1 VLCFLSYGCSDIQ
14 RSRAYCI
21 IYLRFVYTYSLET
34 AYRALLTFFSPIV
47 LLKGIAPVVH
57 KFMRA
62 RTVELVLNRSRILLL
77 FLLLCTALLLPVRLL
92 AEPSL
97 AYDPLYGPLADYFA
111 EEGTAFGVGK
121 PLLPLTGGQQMIAN
135 QVRVDS
141 LGAHYSRRVS
151 GFNEG
156 PSVSVGMDDY
166 LAMEYRSRQQSLR
179 HKQIRFAFRQKS
191 IEQRRQK
198 GSRFEWTVPFTAPKP
213 LRRLIGDEGPSLRL
227 NGSRTIIVSGKS
239 EWTEG
244 EVQTSIGRPSKFPA
258 LSIDQESKFTVE
270 GKVGELINVRIDQ
283 DTESLG
289 SAFGSNLSE
298 QLSNQIKLDYKGEDD
313 AIFQEVQAGNTTLEL
328 PGTRFV
334 GFRQQ
339 NKGLFGIR
347 AKGHLGPLAFT
358 TVASHE
364 KSKSNRQTFK
374 GGAAVDTLSIK
385 DYQYQRNTYFFLH
398 EFYRANLPDFRKLNE
413 GAQFGSASF
422 VDVNQLEIYINDFNT
437 NNDAE
442 NYAVAGAAWVDPS
455 DTLGTSEIQCFNAAG
470 TRIENSGCF
479 ETGTW
484 RRLDPDQEYTVVAE
498 AGYVIMER
506 PVSEAHALAVRYRTI
521 DPTFDGPV
529 QRETARLTANAN
541 SDSLQLK
548 LIKAR
553 NARPGFP
560 TWNLEWKNVYRIA
573 SGFGAGR
580 KFDPKTLR
588 IDIVKEIPGQ
598 ENQPSQNGRAY
609 IQLLGLDERG
619 QDPGSPADR
628 VVDADYIG
636 LDDIRGHLIFPDQ
649 RPFDARSPTYR
660 GKLQENIP
668 EIYDSQQQRD
678 QIEASR
684 YTLLVRAS
692 SSEQR
697 IRLGGVFGGVRSET
711 VEVRL
716 NGRGLTRGTDYN
728 VDFIGNVTFVGN
740 VAQEV
745 ADPGADL
752 EITFESEDVFGLGSQ
767 QKTLLGLRTEY
778 EFWEGD
784 GRIGSTMLYNNE
796 RSSERRVRVGNEPT
810 RSVIWNLD
818 LRARREAPILTRVV
832 DMIPLLKTAAPSEVV
847 FDAEIAQSRPNLNTK
862 GQGYIDD
869 FEGSERPTSLG
880 IGRTRWVTSSV
891 PDGPRYE
898 ADNRGVL
905 DWYNPFDGVLRT
917 DIWPNQEDQLEAQNR
932 NTDVL
937 ALELKPRV
945 GEAESWGGIMAALTA
960 VNDFSQSKFLEVWVR
975 GEEGILH
982 LDLGD
987 QISEDYITNGR
998 LDTEDEPFPG
1008 RTTGDGVVSRD
1019 EDVGIDGRGD
1029 EAELNYYLLLADA
1042 GFDTTQSIE
1051 QRKQSF
1057 ANLYAE
1063 PDPLRPT
1070 RSPDDPEGDNWKY
1083 EPGRNKN
1090 DYSRINGTQGNK
1102 VDLETG
1108 DRPDSEDLNNNGVL
1122 DQRNNYYHYEIDL
1135 ANNPYTVPGTES
1147 NGWRQLRLPLYG
1159 EHVERVGLP
1168 DSTRIEY
1175 ARLMLSSGP
1184 LLDAEE
1190 TVLAEIALIEVVG
1203 NEWQESR
1210 IVRLDDR
1217 FPISEDEALDVT
1229 VIGTD
1234 KSLSYKP
1241 PPGVKLRRNTQSR
1254 TREREQSLVLAYES
1268 LEPGHQMAA
1277 TKILSRAANYTSYE
1291 RLRMYVHGDSAN
1303 TEYINGDSSDL
1314 DLFVRFGAD
1323 STNYYEVISPIFPGW
1338 QGGRSGWKGNE
1349 VDIDLLAI
1357 AQLKS
1362 VLQSGGVDENDPRYR
1377 FIYRVN
1383 DERGAPTEGRQFIAQ
1398 RELNELRAL
1407 EFDPDVSFFA
1417 IEQDFSRPNVRD
1429 GATAIYRVRGNPS
1442 MQSIKQLRIGLR
1454 SRASTNVYNGRI
1466 FLDELRLDG
1475 ARNDPGVAAYAHI
1488 NTKLADFMNVDTQV
1502 EWKQED
1508 FRSFSGTGGNSTD
1521 QSAGVQ
1527 VTTQVHQ
1534 FLPGSWGISMP
1545 LKVNVNKSQSL
1556 PRFGP
1561 GADVELTSEEK
1572 RAQKSVRTR
1581 QFYDLSLSR
1590 RQGKNWLLRWTVDQM
1605 NLRLSHSREEGTDPV
1620 RVVDVQE
1627 SQTMS
1632 FGYRMPLPKPSFRPF
1647 IWLPDIAPDG
1657 LEEMRLRVFPSS
1669 LNYSMAGNRRRT
1681 ENLQRGDANA
1691 TVQEDFRINETYA
1704 TKLNPLPGLSADYNL
1719 RIDRDLRKRFDPAAF
1734 SFGREVGRKQTA
1746 DVTFTLRLVQWLDQN
1761 YTFKASYNEVN
1772 DPTQRRSIS
1781 LIDSTTGRALAPF
1794 NIDTQN
1800 DLSARFSLKIPTLL
1814 RNLGKAP
1821 TAKPA
1826 DKKKT
1831 LEVDAG
1837 ENTAAAQI
1845 AQGSIAD
1852 TSVVQS
1858 RRKSPFILRRL
1869 AGFFGDYVEPVN
1881 ANWRRNTT
1889 ARNFNLIERPPL
1901 FYQFGLE
1908 DSLKVS
1914 RASVGLTTQDNW
1926 SRNVQREANSG
1937 LRMPLGISFKV
1948 NVREQVGRRSGSAQ
1962 SRLRVTEEQSY
1973 PRLNIAWGRADRLPY
1988 IKKVINSAQVNVQY
2002 ERTQNREGEGGLR
2015 ARNLLTR
2022 GYGRE
2027 LRISWNGR
2035 WKWGPTTTIE
2045 RVVSS
2050 SISNDFELASDD
2062 STAGPPPLRG
2072 TGSNE
2077 RSSTTFNIKHDLKPR
2092 SLPIFGKLK
2101 SNVTIN
2107 FEIGVEAETR
2117 ANGTADEVRTPIT
2130 EQERFKTQ
2138 LSLTY
2143 KFSDNFR
2150 GTGLVRWENNDNKLT
2165 DKTRK
2170 TREIKL
2176 SGTFFLR

>member
-1 VLCFLSYGCSDIQ
+1 
-14 RSRAYCI
+14 
-21 IYLRFVYTYSLET
+21 
-34 AYRALLTFFSPIV
+34 
-47 LLKGIAPVVH
+47 
-57 KFMRA
+57 MRV
-62 RTVELVLNRSRILLL
+62 RTVELLLSRSRLLLL
-77 FLLLCTALLLPVRLL
+77 FLLLCTALSLMLPVRSIAAPGLR
-92 AEPSL
+92 
-97 AYDPLYGPLADYFA
+97 YDPLYGPLAGRY
-111 EEGTAFGVGK
+111 ESKGVAFGAGK
-121 PLLPLTGGQQMIAN
+121 PLLPMLGGQQLMTH
-135 QVRVDS
+135 QVTVDS
-141 LGAHYSRRVS
+141 LGVRYSRRVS
-151 GFNEG
+151 GFDEG
-156 PSVSVGMDDY
+156 PSVSVEMDDY
-166 LAMEYRSRQQSLR
+166 LAMEYRNRQSNLW
-179 HKQIRFAFRQKS
+179 HKQVRLAFRQKS
-191 IEQRRQK
+191 IQQRRQKQK
-198 GSRFEWTVPFTAPKP
+198 GSRFEWTVPFSAPKP
-213 LRRLIGDEGPSLRL
+213 LRRIIGDEGPSLRL

-239 EWTEG
+239 EWTDG

-289 SAFGSNLSE
+289 SAFGSNLSNSLSE

-374 GGAAVDTLSIK
+374 GGAAVDTLTIK

-442 NYAVAGAAWVDPS
+442 NYAKAGAAWVDPS
-455 DTLGTSEIQCFNAAG
+455 DTLGTAEIQCFNAAG

-506 PVSEAHALAVRYRTI
+506 PVSEAHALAVRYRTL

-529 QRETARLTANAN
+529 QRETTRLTTSAEL
-541 SDSLQLK
+541 DSLQLK

-560 TWNLEWKNVYRIA
+560 TWSLEWKNVYRIA

-598 ENQPSQNGRAY
+598 ENQPSQNGKAY

-649 RPFDARSPTYR
+649 RPFDALSPAYR

-740 VAQEV
+740 IAQEV
-745 ADPGADL
+745 SDPGAEL

-778 EFWEGD
+778 EFWGGD
-784 GRIGSTMLYNNE
+784 GRVGSTMLYNNE

-818 LRARREAPILTRVV
+818 LRARRSAPILTRLV
-832 DMIPLLKTAAPSEVV
+832 DMIPLIKTAAPSEVV
-847 FDAEIAQSRPNLNTK
+847 LDAEIAQSRPNLNTK
-862 GQGYIDD
+862 GKGYIDD
-869 FEGSERPTSLG
+869 FEGSERPTSLS
-880 IGRTRWVTSSV
+880 IGRTRWITSSV
-891 PDGPRYE
+891 PDGARYE
-898 ADNRGVL
+898 TDNRGAL

-937 ALELKPRV
+937 ALELRPRV
-945 GEAESWGGIMAALTA
+945 DEAESWGGIMASLSA

-975 GEEGILH
+975 GEEGTLH

-987 QISEDYITNGR
+987 QISEDYITNGL

-1008 RTTGDGVVSRD
+1008 RTTGDGVVSKD
-1019 EDVGIDGRGD
+1019 EDTGIDGRND

-1042 GFDTTQSIE
+1042 NFDTTLSLD
-1051 QRKQSF
+1051 QRKQAF
-1057 ANLYAE
+1057 GNFYTEL
-1063 PDPLRPT
+1063 DPLRPT
-1070 RSPDDPEGDNWKY
+1070 SSADDPEGDNWNY
-1083 EPGRNKN
+1083 QPQRNKN

-1135 ANNPYTVPGTES
+1135 ANNPYEVPGTES
-1147 NGWRQLRLPLYG
+1147 NGWRQLRLPLYSEEVG
-1159 EHVERVGLP
+1159 RVGLP

-1175 ARLMLSSGP
+1175 VRLMLSSGP
-1184 LLDAEE
+1184 LLDVEE
-1190 TVLAEIALIEVVG
+1190 TVLAEVALIEVVG
-1203 NEWQESR
+1203 NEWQETP
-1210 IVRLDDR
+1210 IVRFDDR
-1217 FPISEDEALDVT
+1217 FPVADGEALDVT

-1234 KSLSYKP
+1234 KSLNYKP

-1277 TKILSRAANYTSYE
+1277 TKILTRAANYTTYE
-1291 RLRMYVHGDSAN
+1291 RLRMYVHGDSVN
-1303 TEYINGDSSDL
+1303 TTYVTGDSSDL
-1314 DLFVRFGAD
+1314 ELFVRFGAD
-1323 STNYYEVISPIFPGW
+1323 STNYYEVISPILPGW
-1338 QGGRSGWKGNE
+1338 QGGRPGWKGNE
-1349 VDIDLLAI
+1349 VDVDLLAI
-1357 AQLKS
+1357 SQLKA
-1362 VLQSGGVDENDPRYR
+1362 VLQSGGFDPAFDSRYR
-1377 FIYRVN
+1377 YIYRVL
-1383 DERGAPTEGRQFIAQ
+1383 DARGAPIEGRQFISQ
-1398 RELNELRAL
+1398 QELTELRAL
-1407 EFDPDVSFFA
+1407 EFNPDALLFA
-1417 IEQDFSRPNVRD
+1417 IEQDFSRPGVRD
-1429 GATAIYRVRGNPS
+1429 GAVAVYRVRGSPS
-1442 MQSIKQLRIGLR
+1442 MQSIRQLSIGLR
-1454 SRASTNVYNGRI
+1454 NRASTQMYSGRI
-1466 FLDELRLDG
+1466 FLDELRLDE
-1475 ARNDPGVAAYAHI
+1475 ARNAPGVAAYAHI
-1488 NTKLADFMNVDTQV
+1488 NAKLADFMNVDTQV

-1508 FRSFSGTGGNSTD
+1508 FRTFSGSGGNSTD
-1521 QSAGVQ
+1521 QTASVQ
-1527 VTTQVHQ
+1527 ATTKIDQ

-1545 LKVNVNKSQSL
+1545 LKVNLSRLQSL

-1561 GADVELTSEEK
+1561 GSDVELTNEEK
-1572 RAQKSVRTR
+1572 RAQKSERRKEFLDV
-1581 QFYDLSLSR
+1581 SLSR

-1605 NLRLSHSREEGTDPV
+1605 NLRLSHSREAGNDPV
-1620 RVVDVQE
+1620 RLVDVQE

-1647 IWLPDIAPDG
+1647 VWLPALAPER
-1657 LEEMRLRVFPSS
+1657 LQEMRLRVLPSS
-1669 LNYSMAGNRRRT
+1669 LNYSMSGNRRRT
-1681 ENLQRGDANA
+1681 ENLQRGDANE

-1704 TKLNPLPGLSADYNL
+1704 AKLNPLTGLSADYNL
-1719 RIDRDLRKRFDPAAF
+1719 RVDRDLRKRFDPAAF

-1761 YTFKASYNEVN
+1761 YTFKASYNEIN
-1772 DPTQRRSIS
+1772 DPTQRRNVS
-1781 LIDSTTGRALAPF
+1781 LIDSTSGRALAPF
-1794 NIDTQN
+1794 DVDTQN

-1814 RNLGKAP
+1814 RSLGKAS
-1821 TAKPA
+1821 TAKPN
-1826 DKKKT
+1826 KKKRL
-1831 LEVDAG
+1831 LEMDEG
-1837 ENTAAAQI
+1837 EETAAAKV
-1845 AQGSIAD
+1845 AQGSLPD
-1852 TSVVQS
+1852 TAAAIS

-1869 AGFFGDYVEPVN
+1869 AGFFGNYVEPVN

-1889 ARNFNLIERPPL
+1889 ARNFNLIDRPPI
-1901 FYQFGLE
+1901 FYQFGLS
-1908 DSLKVS
+1908 DTLKVA

-1926 SRNVQREANSG
+1926 ARNVQKEANTG
-1937 LRMPLGISFKV
+1937 LRMPLGISLKV

-1962 SRLRVTEEQSY
+1962 SRLRVTREQSY
-1973 PRLNIAWGRADRLPY
+1973 PRLNLAWGRADRLPY
-1988 IKKVINSAQVNVQY
+1988 VKKVINSAQVNVQY
-2002 ERTQNREGEGGLR
+2002 ERTQNREGEGGVS

-2022 GYGRE
+2022 GQGRE

-2035 WKWGPTTTIE
+2035 WRWGPTTTIE
-2045 RVVSS
+2045 RVSS
-2050 SISNDFELASDD
+2050 TSTSEDFELASDD
-2062 STAGPPPLRG
+2062 STAVGPPPLRG
-2072 TGSNE
+2072 TSSND
-2077 RSSTTFNIKHDLKPR
+2077 RSSTKFNVKYDLKPR
-2092 SLPIFGKLK
+2092 SLPLFGKLK
-2101 SNVTIN
+2101 SNITIN
-2107 FEIGVEAETR
+2107 FEIGIEAETR
-2117 ANGTADEVRTPIT
+2117 SNGTADEVLTPIT

-2170 TREIKL
+2170 TREVKL

>member
-1 VLCFLSYGCSDIQ
+1 
-14 RSRAYCI
+14 
-21 IYLRFVYTYSLET
+21 
-34 AYRALLTFFSPIV
+34 
-47 LLKGIAPVVH
+47 
-57 KFMRA
+57 MRV
-62 RTVELVLNRSRILLL
+62 RTVELFLSRSRLLLL
-77 FLLLCTALLLPVRLL
+77 FLLLCTALSLLLPVRLV
-92 AEPSL
+92 AAPSL
-97 AYDPLYGPLADYFA
+97 RYEPLYGPLAGRY
-111 EEGTAFGVGK
+111 ESKGTAFGAGK
-121 PLLPLTGGQQMIAN
+121 PLLPMSGGQQMMTH
-135 QVRVDS
+135 QVKVDS
-141 LGAHYSRRVS
+141 LGVRYSRRVS
-151 GFNEG
+151 GFDEG
-156 PSVSVGMDDY
+156 PSISVEMDDY
-166 LAMEYRSRQQSLR
+166 LAMEYRNRQSNLW
-179 HKQIRFAFRQKS
+179 HKQVRLAFRQKS
-191 IEQRRQK
+191 REQRRQK
-198 GSRFEWTVPFTAPKP
+198 GSRFEWTVPFSAPKP
-213 LRRLIGDEGPSLRL
+213 LRRIIGDEGPSLRL

-239 EWTEG
+239 EWTDG

-422 VDVNQLEIYINDFNT
+422 VDVDRLEIYVNDFNT

-442 NYAVAGAAWVDPS
+442 NYAKAGAAWVDPS
-455 DTLGTSEIQCFNAAG
+455 DTLGTAEIQCFNAAG

-484 RRLDPDQEYTVVAE
+484 RKLDPDQEYTVVAE

-506 PVSEAHALAVRYRTI
+506 PVSEAHALAVRYRTL

-529 QRETARLTANAN
+529 QRETARLTTSAD

-560 TWNLEWKNVYRIA
+560 TWSLEWKNVYRIA

-598 ENQPSQNGRAY
+598 ENQPSQNGKAY

-684 YTLLVRAS
+684 YTLQVRAS

-778 EFWEGD
+778 EFWGGD
-784 GRIGSTMLYNNE
+784 GRVGSTMLYNNE

-810 RSVIWNLD
+810 RTVIWNLD

-832 DMIPLLKTAAPSEVV
+832 DMIPLLKTAATSEVV
-847 FDAEIAQSRPNLNTK
+847 LDAEIAQSRPNLNTK
-862 GQGYIDD
+862 GKGYIDD

-880 IGRTRWVTSSV
+880 IGRTRWVKASV
-891 PDGPRYE
+891 PDGARYE
-898 ADNRGVL
+898 TENRGDL

-937 ALELKPRV
+937 ALELKPRADQ
-945 GEAESWGGIMAALTA
+945 AESWGGIMAALTA

-975 GEEGILH
+975 GEDGILH
-982 LDLGD
+982 IDLGD

-1008 RTTGDGVVSRD
+1008 RTTGDGVVSKE
-1019 EDVGIDGRGD
+1019 EDTGIDGRND
-1029 EAELNYYLLLADA
+1029 EAELNYYLTLADA
-1042 GFDTTQSIE
+1042 SFDTTLSLE
-1051 QRKQSF
+1051 QRKQAF
-1057 ANLYAE
+1057 TTLYAE
-1063 PDPLRPT
+1063 LDPLRPT
-1070 RSPDDPEGDNWKY
+1070 RSADDPEGDNWKY
-1083 EPGRNKN
+1083 EPNRNKN

-1135 ANNPYTVPGTES
+1135 ANTPYEVPGTES

-1159 EHVERVGLP
+1159 EDVGRVGLP

-1190 TVLAEIALIEVVG
+1190 TVLAEVALVEVVG
-1203 NEWQESR
+1203 NEWQESP

-1217 FPISEDEALDVT
+1217 FAISEGEALDVT

-1234 KSLSYKP
+1234 KSLNYRP

-1277 TKILSRAANYTSYE
+1277 TKILTRAANYTSYE
-1291 RLRMYVHGDSAN
+1291 RLRMYVHGDSVN
-1303 TEYINGDSSDL
+1303 TLYVTGDSSDL
-1314 DLFVRFGAD
+1314 EVFVRFGAD
-1323 STNYYEVISPIFPGW
+1323 STNYYEAISPILPGW

-1349 VDIDLLAI
+1349 VDVDLLAI
-1357 AQLKS
+1357 SQLKA
-1362 VLQSGGVDENDPRYR
+1362 VLQSGGLDPAFDPRYR
-1377 FIYRVN
+1377 YLYRVL
-1383 DERGAPTEGRQFIAQ
+1383 DARGAPIEGRQFISQ
-1398 RELNELRAL
+1398 QELVDLRAL
-1407 EFDPDVSFFA
+1407 EFNPDVLLFA
-1417 IEQDFSRPNVRD
+1417 IEQDFSQPNVRD
-1429 GATAIYRVRGNPS
+1429 GAPAVYRVRGSPS
-1442 MQSIKQLRIGLR
+1442 MQSIKQLSIGLR
-1454 SRASTNVYNGRI
+1454 SRASTQVYSGRI

-1475 ARNDPGVAAYAHI
+1475 ARNDPGVAAYAHL
-1488 NTKLADFMNVDTQV
+1488 NAKFADFMNVDTQV
-1502 EWKQED
+1502 EWRQED
-1508 FRSFSGTGGNSTD
+1508 FRSFSGAGGNSTD
-1521 QSAGVQ
+1521 QTASVQ
-1527 VTTQVHQ
+1527 ATTQIHQ
-1534 FLPGSWGISMP
+1534 FLPGSWGVSMP
-1545 LKVNVNKSQSL
+1545 LKVNLSRSQSL

-1561 GADVELTSEEK
+1561 GSDVELTKAEK
-1572 RAQKSVRTR
+1572 QAQKSERRKEFLDV
-1581 QFYDLSLSR
+1581 SLSR

-1605 NLRLSHSREEGTDPV
+1605 NLRLSHSRESGNDPV

-1647 IWLPDIAPDG
+1647 IWLPAIAPEG
-1657 LEEMRLRVFPSS
+1657 LQEMRLRVLPSS

-1681 ENLQRGDANA
+1681 ENLQRGDADE

-1704 TKLNPLPGLSADYNL
+1704 AKLNPLTGLSADYNL
-1719 RIDRDLRKRFDPAAF
+1719 RVDRDLRKRFDPAVF

-1772 DPTQRRSIS
+1772 DPTQRRSVS

-1794 NIDTQN
+1794 DVDTQN
-1800 DLSARFSLKIPTLL
+1800 DLSARFSFKIPTLL
-1814 RNLGKAP
+1814 RNLGKP
-1821 TAKPA
+1821 STAKT
-1826 DKKKT
+1826 DKKKRPI
-1831 LEVDAG
+1831 EMDEG
-1837 ENTAAAQI
+1837 EKTPAMQI
-1845 AQGSIAD
+1845 AQGSLPD
-1852 TSVVQS
+1852 TAAEVS
-1858 RRKSPFILRRL
+1858 RRKSPFILRRF
-1869 AGFFGDYVEPVN
+1869 AGFFGNYIEPVN

-1889 ARNFNLIERPPL
+1889 ARNFNLINRPPIL
-1901 FYQFGLE
+1901 YQLGIN
-1908 DSLKVS
+1908 DTLKVA

-1926 SRNVQREANSG
+1926 ARNVQKEANSG
-1937 LRMPLGISFKV
+1937 LRMPLGISLKV

-1962 SRLRVTEEQSY
+1962 SRLRVTEERSY
-1973 PRLNIAWGRADRLPY
+1973 PRLNLAWGRADRLPY

-2002 ERTQNREGEGGLR
+2002 ERTQNREGEGGLNV
-2015 ARNLLTR
+2015 RNLLTR
-2022 GYGRE
+2022 GQGKE

-2035 WKWGPTTTIE
+2035 WRWGPTTTIE

-2050 SISNDFELASDD
+2050 STSEDFELASDD
-2062 STAGPPPLRG
+2062 STAVGPPDLRG
-2072 TGSNE
+2072 RGSNE
-2077 RSSTTFNIKHDLKPR
+2077 RSSTKFNIKHDLKPR

-2101 SNVTIN
+2101 SNITIN
-2107 FEIGVEAETR
+2107 FEIGIEAETR
-2117 ANGTADEVRTPIT
+2117 ANGTADEVLTPIT

-2150 GTGLVRWENNDNKLT
+2150 GTGLIRWENNDNKLT

-2170 TREIKL
+2170 TREVKL